1 GASKDGWLFTAEHTQ
16 SMMKGFNKFV

>member
-1 GASKDGWLFTAEHTQ
+1 SKDGWLFTAEHTQ